1 MNPTWVT
8 AVPTGNEKGDYLTI
22 DLGGTNLR
30 VFRVTLKGGGQYE
43 FTHTC
48 SEIPEEAKKGTAEDL
63 WLFVVD
69 CFTKFQQT
77 HSISQP
83 DLVLMLMAFT
93 FSYPVSQRSTAHG
106 VLQRW
111 TKGFDI
117 RGAEGEDVV
126 AQMER
131 AFRRKA
137 RSAHVDLA
145 LNLLCLT
152 LHGG

>member
-1 MNPTWVT
+1 MRC
-8 AVPTGNEKGDYLTI
+8 TI
-22 DLGGTNLR
+22 
-30 VFRVTLKGGGQYE
+30 TL
-43 FTHTC
+43 
-48 SEIPEEAKKGTAEDL
+48 
-63 WLFVVD
+63 
-69 CFTKFQQT
+69 